1 MPNPLQASA
10 VALGQKAAAAAERR
24 AQAKEVLAHKKSL
37 QKDMRKILLLSNK
50 IILLVPP
57 MVEKLEKFVQ
67 NVLTKVQANIDEE
80 LVKSF
85 EGCFSKVK
93 EWKAEAAEILK
104 RAATN
109 REFTWEDVTYKDE
122 KSIAEQMKLCNQ
134 SIKNIQEA
142 KRKLWPNPSALF
154 LGTAK

>member
-1 MPNPLQASA
+1 MKTHPVRPVPNPLQASA
-10 VALGQKAAAAAERR
+10 VALGQKAAAAAAAERR
-24 AQAKEVLAHKKSL
+24 AQAKEELAHKKFL

-57 MVEKLEKFVQ
+57 MVEKLEKFEK

-85 EGCFSKVK
+85 EGCFSKVQ
-93 EWKAEAAEILK
+93 ECKAQPAKILK
-104 RAATN
+104 RAK
-109 REFTWEDVTYKDE
+109 EFYKNK

-142 KRKLWPNPSALF
+142 KKAL
-154 LGTAK
+154 AKS